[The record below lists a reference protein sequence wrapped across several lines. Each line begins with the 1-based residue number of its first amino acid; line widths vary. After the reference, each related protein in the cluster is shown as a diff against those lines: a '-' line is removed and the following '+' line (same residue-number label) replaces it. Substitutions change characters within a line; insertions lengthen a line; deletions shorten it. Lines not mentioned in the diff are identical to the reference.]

1 MPFAPG
7 ELFAGYRIERELGRG
22 GMGSVFLAQHPRLP
36 RREALKLLSPSLSAD
51 PAFRTRFGRE
61 ADLVAQLT
69 HRNIVTVYD
78 RGAADGQLWIA
89 MQYVKGTDASHALR
103 SSGVVGLDPV
113 RVVHIIG
120 EVASGLDFAHRN
132 NLLHRDVKPANILL
146 AASSY
151 PDDPE
156 EVLLTDFGI
165 AKLVDD
171 SQQLTGTGNL
181 LATLAYASPEQIEG
195 RSIDHRVDVYALGCV
210 LYELLTGKVPF
221 PSDNPYGTMTSH
233 LSKPPPRPSR
243 VREELPTEFDDVVA
257 RAMAKSASDRFD
269 SCRDLARA
277 ARGALAS
284 WEAAHPVSP
293 APPPVVNLRRPEGYR
308 VPSVHPSNANTPTTV
323 VPSAVLGSGSPGAG
337 AAGSAAGG
345 SFQGSRLPE
354 AQQRSGGTQV
364 DEAGTTEVM
373 ETKNI
378 TGASPTAQGTS
389 TGPRPPYTFRVER
402 FVSESSSPT
411 VWLGPVNTDK
421 LGPGNRVALEELLA
435 KVRFFELPG
444 ELPMTKVVADD
455 IFETITVV
463 AGAHRWVVGYL
474 RFGSKH
480 PPELDAI
487 VRRLEGIARWQ
498 AAKD

>member
-22 GMGSVFLAQHPRLP
+22 GMGSVFLAHHPRLP
-36 RREALKLLSPSLSAD
+36 RREALKLLSPSLSSD

-89 MQYVKGTDASHALR
+89 MQYVKGTDAAHALR
-103 SSGVVGLDPV
+103 SSGDVGLDPA
-113 RVVHIIG
+113 RVVHIVG

-146 AASSY
+146 AAASY

-156 EVLLTDFGI
+156 DVLLTDFGI

-195 RSIDHRVDVYALGCV
+195 RMIDHRVDVYALGCV
-210 LYELLTGKVPF
+210 FYELLTGRVPF

-233 LSKPPPRPSR
+233 LSKPPPRPSDLR
-243 VREELPTEFDDVVA
+243 PELPVEFDNVVA
-257 RAMAKSASDRFD
+257 RAMAKKASERFD
-269 SCRDLARA
+269 SCRELARA
-277 ARGALAS
+277 ARGALAA
-284 WEAAHPVSP
+284 WEAARSAVPT
-293 APPPVVNLRRPEGYR
+293 PPPVVPLGRPSANR
-308 VPSVHPSNANTPTTV
+308 HPDVHPSNMDTPTTV
-323 VPSAVLGSGSPGAG
+323 MPEVVLGT
-337 AAGSAAGG
+337 AALS
-345 SFQGSRLPE
+345 
-354 AQQRSGGTQV
+354 QV
-364 DEAGTTEVM
+364 DDAGTTEVM
-373 ETKNI
+373 QTKPG
-378 TGASPTAQGTS
+378 TGEGPTQRPTT
-389 TGPRPPYTFRVER
+389 TGPRPPYLFRVER
-402 FVSESSSPT
+402 FVSESSTPT
-411 VWLGPVNTDK
+411 VWLGPVNTEK
-421 LGPGNRVALEELLA
+421 LGPGNRVELEELLT

-444 ELPMTKVVADD
+444 ELPMTRVVADD
-455 IFETITVV
+455 IFETITVA
-463 AGAHRWVVGYL
+463 AGVHRWVVGYL